1 MTDDDNGILSPN
13 THEPAT
19 AIPFTPAI
27 VNQLIQL
34 GVQAARTGNKPEARA
49 LFRALTRRCPDETRV
64 WLWLAGV
71 AETYSEQQQALE
83 RVLLLEPEHPLARQ
97 GLARLHTHLAAQVV
111 PPAPPPVVPVTPG
124 PFTTADVVV
133 TPQAPMAAY
142 PRWLYVAVGLLG
154 LLLLF
159 WLMSIGMPGNRRA
172 VLLAPTPTLFGQ
184 ALLAPTESVAATAVT
199 LESMRTPSPV
209 PLLPSPTI
217 PPPMAPLPSGN
228 LLEYADWQ
236 ATLLRPDYAR
246 VVEGPVAGIEPAGQF
261 VIVLLA
267 VSNTSDVLRPMPPD
281 LFALI
286 DERGQVYPPDRA
298 TSMAYLEL
306 YARGQWGDLAID
318 DVVPPG
324 GLYSIPLL
332 FDVPLSATSLFLIM
346 GQQMGTGWPVL
357 ETTPASEPPIQADEA
372 AAET

>member
-1 MTDDDNGILSPN
+1 MADDDNAGLLPDV
-13 THEPAT
+13 HVLAT
-19 AIPFTPAI
+19 TITFTPAI

-34 GVQAARTGNKPEARA
+34 GVQTAHTGNKLEARA
-49 LFRALTRRCPDETRV
+49 LFRALTRHCPDEPRV

-71 AETYSEQQQALE
+71 AETYSEQRHALE
-83 RVLLLEPEHPLARQ
+83 QVLLLEPEHPLARQ
-97 GLARLHTHLAAQVV
+97 GLTRLHSRLAAQVEQ
-111 PPAPPPVVPVTPG
+111 PAPPPVVPVP
-124 PFTTADVVV
+124 PEPVTTADMVV
-133 TPQAPMAAY
+133 TPQAPRVTY

-154 LLLLF
+154 LLLLVWF
-159 WLMSIGMPGNRRA
+159 MSIDMPGNRRA

-184 ALLAPTESVAATAVT
+184 ALLAPTPSLAATAVMS
-199 LESMRTPSPV
+199 ESMCPSSPV
-209 PLLPSPTI
+209 PPSPSPTI
-217 PPPMAPLPSGN
+217 PPPLVPLPSGN
-228 LLEYADWQ
+228 LLEYAGWQ

-318 DVVPPG
+318 DAVPPG

-332 FDVPLSATSLFLIM
+332 FDVPSQATSLFLIM
-346 GQQMGTGWPVL
+346 GQQTGTGWPVL
-357 ETTPASEPPIQADEA
+357 ETTPASEPPFQTDEA

>member
-19 AIPFTPAI
+19 AITFTPAI

-34 GVQAARTGNKPEARA
+34 GVQTARTGNKPEARA
-49 LFRALTRRCPDETRV
+49 LFRALARRYPKETRV

-83 RVLLLEPEHPLARQ
+83 QVLLLEPEHPLARQ
-97 GLARLHTHLAAQVV
+97 GLARLHTRMAAAVAT
-111 PPAPPPVVPVTPG
+111 PTPPVVPVP
-124 PFTTADVVV
+124 PEPVTTVDVVV
-133 TPQAPMAAY
+133 TPQAPRAAY

-154 LLLLF
+154 VLLLF
-159 WLMSIGMPGNRRA
+159 WLMRIGMPGGRRA
-172 VLLAPTPTLFGQ
+172 VLPIPTPTLFGQ
-184 ALLAPTESVAATAVT
+184 ALLAPTESVAATAMT

-209 PLLPSPTI
+209 PALPSPTI
-217 PPPMAPLPSGN
+217 PPPMAPLSSGN

-246 VVEGPVAGIEPAGQF
+246 VVEGSVAGIQPAGQF

-267 VSNTSDVLRPMPPD
+267 VSNTSDVPRLMPPD

-286 DERGQVYPPDRA
+286 DEQGQVYTPDQA
-298 TSMAYLEL
+298 TSTAYLEL

-332 FDVPLSATSLFLIM
+332 FDVPLSVTSLFLIM

-357 ETTPASEPPIQADEA
+357 ETTPASEPPIQTDEA

>member
-1 MTDDDNGILSPN
+1 MADDDNGILLHN

-19 AIPFTPAI
+19 TITFTRAIL
-27 VNQLIQL
+27 NQLIQL
-34 GVQAARTGNKPEARA
+34 GAQTARIGNKPEARA
-49 LFRALTRRCPDETRV
+49 LFRALTRHCPDEPRV

-97 GLARLHTHLAAQVV
+97 GLARLHTRLAAQVEQ
-111 PPAPPPVVPVTPG
+111 PAPPPVVPVP
-124 PFTTADVVV
+124 PEPVTTADVVV
-133 TPQAPMAAY
+133 TPQAPRAAY

-159 WLMSIGMPGNRRA
+159 WLMNIGISGDRRA

-199 LESMRTPSPV
+199 LEPMHTPSPAT
-209 PLLPSPTI
+209 PLPSPTI
-217 PPPMAPLPSGN
+217 LPPLAPLPSGN
-228 LLEYADWQ
+228 LLEYAGWQ

-246 VVEGPVAGIEPAGQF
+246 VVEGPVAGIQPAGQF

-286 DERGQVYPPDRA
+286 DEHGQVYPPDRA
-298 TSMAYLEL
+298 TSIAYLEL

-318 DVVPPG
+318 DAVPPG

-332 FDVPLSATSLFLIM
+332 FDVPSQATSLFLIM
-346 GQQMGTGWPVL
+346 GQQTGTGWPVL
-357 ETTPASEPPIQADEA
+357 ETTPASEPPIQTDEA

>member
-34 GVQAARTGNKPEARA
+34 GVQTARTGNKPEARA
-49 LFRALTRRCPDETRV
+49 LFRALARRYPKETRV

-83 RVLLLEPEHPLARQ
+83 QVLLLEPEHPLARQ
-97 GLARLHTHLAAQVV
+97 GLARLHTRLAVQVEQ
-111 PPAPPPVVPVTPG
+111 PTPPPVVSVPPEPV
-124 PFTTADVVV
+124 TTADVVV
-133 TPQAPMAAY
+133 TPQAPSAAY
-142 PRWLYVAVGLLG
+142 LRWLYIAVGLLG

-159 WLMSIGMPGNRRA
+159 WLMRIGMPGDRQA

-209 PLLPSPTI
+209 PPLPSPTI
-217 PPPMAPLPSGN
+217 PPPLAPLPSGN
-228 LLEYADWQ
+228 LLEYAGWQ

-246 VVEGPVAGIEPAGQF
+246 VVEGPVAGIKPAGQF

-267 VSNTSDVLRPMPPD
+267 VSNTSDVPRPMPHD

-286 DERGQVYPPDRA
+286 DEHGQVYPPDRA

-318 DVVPPG
+318 DAVPSG

-332 FDVPLSATSLFLIM
+332 FDVPSQTTSLFLIM
-346 GQQMGTGWPVL
+346 GRQTGIGWPVL
-357 ETTPASEPPIQADEA
+357 ETTPASEPLIQTDEA